1 MTQFQP
7 SRDWHTPDPSTQPEF
22 YADVPMKRLLAWII
36 DSIIIAL
43 MSLIALIFT
52 AFTGVFFFPVLMLLT
67 GFAYHTITL
76 SRGSA
81 TWGMRV
87 MAIEFRTA
95 RGELLDLP
103 TAALHTL
110 GYTLSVAFVMP
121 QVISVVLMLTGARAQ
136 GLSDHV
142 LGTVAINRRAGH

>member
-1 MTQFQP
+1 MTQFQTT
-7 SRDWHTPDPSTQPEF
+7 RDWHTPDPSTQPEF
-22 YADVPMKRLLAWII
+22 YADVPLKRLLAWII

-43 MSLIALIFT
+43 MSVIALIFT

-67 GFAYHTITL
+67 GFAYRIITL

-87 MAIEFRTA
+87 MAIEFQTW
-95 RGELLDLP
+95 RGERLDLP
-103 TAALHTL
+103 TATLHTL
-110 GYTLSVAFVMP
+110 GYTVSVAFVMP

-136 GLSDHV
+136 GLSDHL
-142 LGTVAINRRAGH
+142 LGTVVINRRAGS